1 MRGMIRSLA
10 VVCLVVFSLGIAASP
25 REPNAGGVAK
35 KIVKKIKALGDL
47 ITIPGAGPAKP

>member
-1 MRGMIRSLA
+1 MRGMIRSVA
-10 VVCLVVFSLGIAASP
+10 VVCLVVFSLGVAASP

-47 ITIPGAGPAKP
+47 LTIPGTAPAKP